1 MWSLEGVNASNSGI
15 GDTPRRLAKSQHRT
29 YVRSNGIFPQSVT
42 MAIDNRDH
50 GSPEYLV
57 ADRSNST
64 DFHLGLWTLVI
75 PTMGNN
81 YSWL

>member
-1 MWSLEGVNASNSGI
+1 
-15 GDTPRRLAKSQHRT
+15 
-29 YVRSNGIFPQSVT
+29 